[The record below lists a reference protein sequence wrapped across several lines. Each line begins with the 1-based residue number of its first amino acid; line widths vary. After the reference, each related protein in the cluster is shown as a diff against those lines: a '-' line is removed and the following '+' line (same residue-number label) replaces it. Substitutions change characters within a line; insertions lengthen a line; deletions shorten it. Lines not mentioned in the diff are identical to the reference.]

1 MGCWVTGNVGVLRM
15 EWRLLLTIFVS
26 LAGGDRMIVLD
37 KFACVKEEAVV
48 AYLVE
53 RCPSV
58 CLKEVKKNNA

>member
-1 MGCWVTGNVGVLRM
+1 M